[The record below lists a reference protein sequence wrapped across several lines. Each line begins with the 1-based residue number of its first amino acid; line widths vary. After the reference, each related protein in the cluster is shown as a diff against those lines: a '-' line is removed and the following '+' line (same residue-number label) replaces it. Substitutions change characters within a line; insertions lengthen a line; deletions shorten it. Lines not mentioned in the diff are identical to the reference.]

1 MSEGTLFRVFF
12 EKAFFAFSWTEKE
25 TKKIQKGKKT
35 PSETTRQ
42 SKRRLLIVD
51 AKTKNN
57 Y

>member
-1 MSEGTLFRVFF
+1 MSEETLFRVFF

-25 TKKIQKGKKT
+25 TKKIQT
-35 PSETTRQ
+35 ARQ